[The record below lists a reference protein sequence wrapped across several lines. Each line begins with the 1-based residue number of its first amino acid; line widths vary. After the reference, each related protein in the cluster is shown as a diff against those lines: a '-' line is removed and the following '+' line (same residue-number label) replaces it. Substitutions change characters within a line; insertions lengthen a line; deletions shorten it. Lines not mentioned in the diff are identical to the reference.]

1 MQTFNVTMLYT
12 TTKYKDLAIEAKSER
27 EAREIARRMFMD
39 EDTSNWSECDDA
51 SLDIDIE
58 VKI

>member
-27 EAREIARRMFMD
+27 EARETARRMFLD
-39 EDTSNWSECDDA
+39 EDTRNWSECDDA
-51 SLDIDIE
+51 SLDIEIE
-58 VKI
+58 IKI

>member
-27 EAREIARRMFMD
+27 EAREMARRMFMD
-39 EDTSNWSECDDA
+39 EDTNNWSECDDA

>member
-12 TTKYKDLAIEAKSER
+12 TTKYKDIAIEANSER
-27 EAREIARRMFMD
+27 EARETARRIFMD

-51 SLDIDIE
+51 FLDIDVE